1 MEKYL
6 KPYQHYAD
14 LYDRHT
20 VDMCRRTEKSFEKEI
35 EVPEGK
41 DVSKEEL
48 SRVHRI
54 ARELYLHAER
64 GERYLKRETTIREW
78 MDADRKRDEL
88 YESAQAP
95 EDIRCLACR
104 NRVKPTFKQLWSQG
118 DKGDRVLFMYECPNK
133 CLPHRAFFNDGEE
146 WRTKPDPCLKCNTPL
161 TKSSS
166 EEKEDGYVVISTC
179 PACGHVEREEHEW
192 FKPKEEEVDLDFAKD
207 RDRFCLT
214 EEEGKKYQDEKWQM
228 ERLGK
233 LMEEI
238 KEKEKL
244 RDEKLAANPGG
255 FDLDGV
261 GYQCFVCGT
270 HTGDGD
276 NWYDQY
282 GIKCLVCQKAI
293 DNGEIPASL
302 AKEKDT
308 WYSKYDLE
316 SRFNLKGATLRK
328 WIKEGIIK
336 SRTVSRYGEGV
347 HVELFLLEDNEGFLP
362 PKKLVE
368 SQPVREKRDGE
379 IFTRIAPWYQ
389 LVDPFE
395 HLKDYGIIKHM
406 RIVPEEEMKQREEE
420 KQAKQKAKDERRE
433 RLKAAREGKRKK

>member
-1 MEKYL
+1 MGESYL
-6 KPYQHYAD
+6 KPYQYYAD

-20 VDMCRRTEKSFEKEI
+20 VERCRRTEKSFEKEA

-41 DVSKEEL
+41 EASKEEL
-48 SRVHRI
+48 ARINRI
-54 ARELYLHAER
+54 AKELFLRADT
-64 GERYLKRETTIREW
+64 GERYLNREKTIKEW
-78 MDADRKRDEL
+78 MERDRAKDEL

-104 NRVKPTFKQLWSQG
+104 NRAKPTSKHLWSQG
-118 DKGDRVLFMYECPNK
+118 DRGDRVLFMYECPNR

-146 WRTKPDPCLKCNTPL
+146 WRTKPDPCLKCSTPL
-161 TKSSS
+161 TKTSS

-179 PACGHVEREEHEW
+179 PSCGHTEREEHEW
-192 FKPKEEEVDLDFAKD
+192 FKLTEEEIDLNFAKD

-214 EEEGKKYQDEKWQM
+214 DEEGKKYQDEKWQM

-238 KEKEKL
+238 KEKDKI
-244 RDEKLAANPGG
+244 RDERLAANPGG
-255 FDLDGV
+255 FHLDGV
-261 GYQCFVCGT
+261 GYQCFICGT

-302 AKEKDT
+302 AKEKDI
-308 WYSKYDLE
+308 WYSNYDLE
-316 SRFNLKGATLRK
+316 SRFNLKGATLRR

-336 SRTVSRYGEGV
+336 PRTVSRYGEGV
-347 HVELFLLEDNEGFLP
+347 HVELFLIEDNEGFLP

-368 SQPVREKRDGE
+368 SQSIREKRDGQ
-379 IFTRIAPWYQ
+379 IYTRMAPWYQ
-389 LVDPFE
+389 LVDPLE
-395 HLKDYGIIKHM
+395 HLKDYRIIKHM
-406 RIVPEEEMKQREEE
+406 RIVSEEEMKEREV
-420 KQAKQKAKDERRE
+420 ATGARRKARKRR
-433 RLKAAREGKRKK
+433 